1 MREENDLQG
10 VTERKKE
17 QSLYSFPA
25 PECMCQRGD
34 PALEDRVEDD
44 RGGQHSTK
52 NRGRNLGLGG
62 GLEKGRTERERGEDE
77 ERAGSNE
84 RELGGV
90 AREQQIKEGTADSVD
105 EADIRIQHRKEA
117 TKGRSDVGGEGGDEE
132 ETDPLEEEEAGNE
145 NPDTERFDIHQ
156 KGANER
162 VVLEEANAWAIDDRP
177 RVGRR
182 LPVGGH

>member
-34 PALEDRVEDD
+34 PALEDRIKED
-44 RGGQHSTK
+44 RGAQHSMR
-52 NRGRNLGLGG
+52 NRGRNLGHGG
-62 GLEKGRTERERGEDE
+62 GQEKGRTEGERDEDGEK
-77 ERAGSNE
+77 AGSE

-90 AREQQIKEGTADSVD
+90 AREQQFKDGTADSVD
-105 EADIRIQHRKEA
+105 EADIRIQHRKEV
-117 TKGRSDVGGEGGDEE
+117 TSGRSDVGGEVGDEVE
-132 ETDPLEEEEAGNE
+132 ADPLEEEEAGNE

-156 KGANER
+156 QGTNER
-162 VVLEEANAWAIDDRP
+162 VHLEEANAWAIDDRP

-182 LPVGGH
+182 LPVEGH